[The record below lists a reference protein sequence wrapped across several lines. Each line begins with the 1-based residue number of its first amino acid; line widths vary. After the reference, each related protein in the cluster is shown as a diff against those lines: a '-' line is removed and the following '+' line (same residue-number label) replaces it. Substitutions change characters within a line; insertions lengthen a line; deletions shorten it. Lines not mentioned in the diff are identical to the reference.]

1 MTCPHCHESA
11 RFVDYRPKTV
21 QSIVGDF
28 PLDRAY
34 YHCRSCGTGTVPWDE
49 ALGLSRR
56 ALTPGAK
63 ELVCLAGAV
72 DSFGEAAEVVLKKL
86 AALRVSEST
95 VERTS
100 EAVGHDIGRRAAA
113 GETFG
118 AGTPW
123 RWHKDAEGVT
133 CAYVSLDLTGLGMQ
147 GPDGAAAEGRMA
159 AVAMVYNPTPEDR
172 ARWAN
177 PAAARTPEF
186 QARYVAGL
194 DGQAS
199 LAGPLRKQAG
209 QVGMDHAERWIAL
222 SDAGSGVEDWLRVN
236 FGRVDAVILDFYHA
250 AEHLGDLARA
260 LHPADEAARGDWL
273 DPLCHRLKHE
283 GGQAVLTELRSLP
296 LAGRESARKVQDE
309 VVGYFENHAH
319 RMDYPAYRA
328 KGWAIGSGPI
338 ESACKTVIGKRM
350 KNGGMR
356 WGGDG
361 ADEMCHLRAL
371 FSSGVDQWDAYWHQ
385 ARAEQ
390 AISP

>member
-1 MTCPHCHESA
+1 MTCPHCHQSA

-21 QSIVGDF
+21 QSLVGTF
-28 PLDRAY
+28 PLERAY
-34 YHCRSCGTGTVPWDE
+34 YHCRSCGAGTVPWDE

-63 ELVCLAGAV
+63 ELVCLAGAL
-72 DSFGEAAEVVLKKL
+72 DSFGEAAEVVLRKL
-86 AALRVSEST
+86 AALHVSEST

-100 EAVGHDIGRRAAA
+100 EAAGHDIGRRLAA

-118 AGTPW
+118 ANPPW
-123 RWHKDAEGVT
+123 PWHEDSEGKT

-147 GPDGAAAEGRMA
+147 GPDGARAEGRMA
-159 AVAMVYNPTPEDR
+159 AVGMVYNPVPEDR

-177 PAAARTPEF
+177 PTASRTPEF

-199 LAGPLRKQAG
+199 LGEPLRKQAA
-209 QVGMDHAERWIAL
+209 QVGMDRAERWIAL
-222 SDAGSGVEDWLRVN
+222 SDAGAGVEDWLRVN

-260 LHPADEAARGDWL
+260 LYPGEESARQEWL

-283 GGQAVLTELRSLP
+283 GGRVVLEALRSLP
-296 LAGRESARKVQDE
+296 ADGRESVRKARAE

-319 RMDYPAYRA
+319 RMDYPTYRS

-356 WGGDG
+356 WGEDG

-371 FSSGVDQWDAYWHQ
+371 FASGEQQWDAYWHPG
-385 ARAEQ
+385 RN
-390 AISP
+390 

>member
-11 RFVDYRPKTV
+11 RFVDYRPKTL
-21 QSIVGDF
+21 QSLVGDF

-34 YHCRSCGTGTVPWDE
+34 YHCRSCGTGMVPWDE
-49 ALGLSRR
+49 TLGLSRQ

-63 ELVCLAGAV
+63 ELICLAGAV
-72 DSFGEAAEVVLKKL
+72 DSFGEAADVVLKKL

-100 EAVGHDIGRRAAA
+100 EAVGADIGQRVAA

-118 AGTPW
+118 GSTPW
-123 RWHKDAEGVT
+123 PWHKDAEGKT

-147 GPDGAAAEGRMA
+147 APDGGVAEGRMA
-159 AVAMVYNPTPEDR
+159 AVGMIYNPVPEDS
-172 ARWAN
+172 AQWAQ
-177 PAAARTPEF
+177 PKGRMPQF

-194 DGQAS
+194 DGQAA
-199 LAGPLRKQAG
+199 LGEPLRKQAA
-209 QVGMDHAERWIAL
+209 QVGMDGAERWIAL
-222 SDAGSGVEDWLRVN
+222 SDAGAGVEDWLRVN
-236 FGRVDAVILDFYHA
+236 FGRVDAVILDFYHV

-260 LHPADEAARGDWL
+260 LYPGDESAREEWL

-283 GGQAVLTELRSLP
+283 GGRVVLETLRSL
-296 LAGRESARKVQDE
+296 ARDGRESVRKIHGE
-309 VVGYFENHAH
+309 VLGYFENHVH
-319 RMDYPAYRA
+319 RMDYPSYRA

-356 WGGDG
+356 WGEGG

-371 FSSGVDQWDAYWHQ
+371 FASGERQWDAYWHPS
-385 ARAEQ
+385 RN
-390 AISP
+390 